1 MRGQFDDDDENEE
14 IKKELV
20 IPKYILLYQDMEV
33 EIKQDLQE
41 EKDEMQEKEEE
52 EKKVE
57 ENPEESGEEGK
68 KNLKPMERIIQYVA
82 EIMAEGTEA
91 KPISDKEMAEKLKR
105 RLDLDIDL
113 IKPSV
118 SNEDIE
124 ENGETLTTKIESA
137 SGKSALKGYLA
148 WLNRSPLLKM
158 ANLNNEV
165 IKSARKVPDT
175 EKKHKNQ

>member
-52 EKKVE
+52 EKKGE

-124 ENGETLTTKIESA
+124 ENGVWQVVIGKQFAASVTFDARFIYYFQLEESR
-137 SGKSALKGYLA
+137 KYFLVF
-148 WLNRSPLLKM
+148 RS
-158 ANLNNEV
+158 
-165 IKSARKVPDT
+165 
-175 EKKHKNQ
+175 

>member
-124 ENGETLTTKIESA
+124 ENGVWQVVIGKQFAASVTFDARFIYYFQLEESR
-137 SGKSALKGYLA
+137 KYFLVF
-148 WLNRSPLLKM
+148 RS
-158 ANLNNEV
+158 
-165 IKSARKVPDT
+165 
-175 EKKHKNQ
+175 